1 MELDEDGLPKKAEK
15 YVADSKNLL
24 RQQFNFYTFGVD
36 LNIESSSEIINRVYN
51 RLLEKSVYDSVLA
64 VDAQKLELKSVRKMI
79 DDFKKQEDESKKKIH
94 ELNMK
99 YQMVKDEKAF

>member
-1 MELDEDGLPKKAEK
+1 M
-15 YVADSKNLL
+15 
-24 RQQFNFYTFGVD
+24 
-36 LNIESSSEIINRVYN
+36 YN
-51 RLLEKSVYDSVLA
+51 RLLEKSVYDSNLA

-99 YQMVKDEKAF
+99 Y